1 MITTGDLADVTV
13 GRFWQE
19 FNWSGRPR
27 VLVAEPEPE
36 RREPTNW
43 LEFSLAEFLDR
54 SNWSGRKSIE
64 PRPAPVRDAPLL
76 TWTVDEYF
84 RSLPWRG
91 ELGSLPPRAMPRS
104 PSAPLP
110 AREEHDFNA
119 SDLSNL
125 F

>member
-1 MITTGDLADVTV
+1 MMAIGDLADVTV
-13 GRFWQE
+13 GRFWQD
-19 FNWSGRPR
+19 FNWSGRPPK
-27 VLVAEPEPE
+27 LAEPEPE

-54 SNWSGRKSIE
+54 ANWSGRESIE
-64 PRPAPVRDAPLL
+64 PRPVPVSDAPLL
-76 TWTVDEYF
+76 TWTVDDYF

-91 ELGSLPPRAMPRS
+91 EPGSLPAPTAARS
-104 PSAPLP
+104 PSVQLP

-119 SDLSNL
+119 TDLSNL